1 MSDLKFN
8 PQRITCCTKAMR
20 FCKDHGLEKFIPNL
34 RDLYFNVSS
43 YHTDPVLTFHQ
54 LFKDN
59 QTLKELYKEKWL
71 EWFHEEY
78 EAYRKQNEIN
88 ISKQFQK
95 MLMNSFYGSNTY
107 YDAASFALHNSSD
120 RYSYITS
127 NWKDIFEEH
136 LSDMHR
142 LFDSLPRY

>member
-8 PQRITCCTKAMR
+8 PQRVTCCTKAMR

-59 QTLKELYKEKWL
+59 QTLKELYRDKWL

-78 EAYRKQNEIN
+78 EAYRKENEID
-88 ISKQFQK
+88 IPKHIQK

-107 YDAASFALHNSSD
+107 YDTAS

-127 NWKDIFEEH
+127 NWKDIFDEH

-142 LFDSLPRY
+142 LFDSLPTY